1 MQSLV
6 DERLNKAMQL
16 CIDLREPKLNYR
28 EMETLRKLIYKEER
42 ENTDHKYRFE
52 EIDVN
57 WVWKVDIVCMILQFL
72 TAIFWVGNW
81 FSLLFV
87 NFPRV
92 LMGTMTQKNY
102 FKRYCINNHQ
112 IKRYYKAERIFRIVS
127 LIVALML
134 EIGCATLLSQQ
145 FCDFWGVE
153 DDSATSHRVS
163 MSVACKW

>member
-1 MQSLV
+1 
-6 DERLNKAMQL
+6 
-16 CIDLREPKLNYR
+16 
-28 EMETLRKLIYKEER
+28 METLRKLIYKEER

-92 LMGTMTQKNY
+92 LMGTMT
-102 FKRYCINNHQ
+102 
-112 IKRYYKAERIFRIVS
+112 
-127 LIVALML
+127 
-134 EIGCATLLSQQ
+134 
-145 FCDFWGVE
+145 
-153 DDSATSHRVS
+153 
-163 MSVACKW
+163 